1 MCRVSRSQAW
11 EHHISAQELGQRLGL
26 DSIEFYIARRQLRW
40 LGHVSRMPYET
51 RLPRR
56 LLSAWVPHRR
66 PIGSPSMTY
75 GRSIFKALEM
85 FRIDKTR
92 WPELAANRS
101 AWRETLRTGVAPP
114 AFWPQ
119 LHRRRPSPCRAQSS
133 RAQQTQAKMNESL
146 RRERLT

>member
-1 MCRVSRSQAW
+1 MSRPKSW
-11 EHHISAQELGQRLGL
+11 
-26 DSIEFYIARRQLRW
+26 DSGWGWTHIEFYIARRQLRW

-114 AFWPQ
+114 AFWPPAPPPQ
-119 LHRRRPSPCRAQSS
+119 AKPLSRTKLPRSS
-133 RAQQTQAKMNESL
+133 AQQTQAKMNESL

>member
-1 MCRVSRSQAW
+1 MFVSS
-11 EHHISAQELGQRLGL
+11 GGL
-26 DSIEFYIARRQLRW
+26 D
-40 LGHVSRMPYET
+40 T
-51 RLPRR
+51 
-56 LLSAWVPHRR
+56 SAACLTTHTPSPPDWVAF
-66 PIGSPSMTY
+66 MTY

-114 AFWPQ
+114 AFWPPAPPPQ
-119 LHRRRPSPCRAQSS
+119 AKPLSRTKLPRSS
-133 RAQQTQAKMNESL
+133 AQQTQAKMNESL

>member
-1 MCRVSRSQAW
+1 
-11 EHHISAQELGQRLGL
+11 
-26 DSIEFYIARRQLRW
+26 
-40 LGHVSRMPYET
+40 
-51 RLPRR
+51 
-56 LLSAWVPHRR
+56 
-66 PIGSPSMTY
+66 MTY

-114 AFWPQ
+114 AFWQPAPPPQ
-119 LHRRRPSPCRAQSS
+119 AKPLSRTKSSPGSS
-133 RAQQTQAKMNESL
+133 AQQTQAKMNESL